1 MTPRAH
7 KEQIASVLKQ
17 QIDAANALQDLLSQE
32 RAALECRDLETFD
45 KIVAQKQGQVA
56 QLDDLERSRK
66 NLVQQSGYPGEPEKF
81 GEYLFAVDQDDT
93 LTPLSERLKNILS
106 ECFQLN
112 RINAGMVEL
121 SYHYLNQSLAVLR
134 GTEGLQKDTYG
145 PQGKHIESADS
156 QRTIAKV

>member
-1 MTPRAH
+1 MNAMAYKDR
-7 KEQIASVLKQ
+7 IATVLKQ
-17 QIDAANALQDLLSQE
+17 QIDAAGALQGLLNQE
-32 RAALECRDLETFD
+32 RAALESRDLETFD
-45 KIVAQKQGQVA
+45 KIITQKQAQVA
-56 QLDDLERSRK
+56 QLDDLERARNK
-66 NLVQQSGYPGEPEKF
+66 LVQQAGFPGEPEKF
-81 GEYLFAVDQDDT
+81 NEYLSALGQGSA
-93 LTPLSERLKNILS
+93 LSQQSEQLKALLS

-134 GTEGLQKDTYG
+134 GTEGHQKDTYG